1 MRVVFMGTPDFAVP
15 SLRAL
20 AGMEEVEIVGVFTQ
34 PDRPVGRGHKLEMPP
49 VKREAL
55 ENGLNVLQFERVRRQ
70 EGLDAMRALKP
81 DLVVT
86 AAFGQI
92 LSRKLLDVPRMGTIN
107 VHASLLP
114 RHRGAAPINWCLI
127 QGERVTG
134 VTTMLTDA
142 GLDTGD
148 MLLKRKVEIGENET
162 AGELTERL
170 AQVGADL
177 LVETVRRYAAGE
189 IAPEKQN
196 ENEMTYEPLLTKELG
211 KIDWKQEA
219 QAIANLVRGV
229 NPWPGAYTAV
239 EGGTLKIWL
248 ARPADAQTDR
258 IPGTVIRASAK
269 EGLFVACGGG
279 TVLEILEMQAPNA
292 KRMNA
297 KTYLSG
303 RKIEIGTRF
312 GEE

>member
-92 LSRKLLDVPRMGTIN
+92 LSRKLLDVPRMGTMN

-148 MLLKRKVEIGENET
+148 MLLKREVEIGESET

-211 KIDWKQEA
+211 KIDWKQDA

-248 ARPADAQTDR
+248 ARPADVQTDR

-279 TVLEILEMQAPNA
+279 TALEILEMQAPNA

>member
-127 QGERVTG
+127 QGELVTG

-148 MLLKRKVEIGENET
+148 MLLKREVEIGESET

>member
-148 MLLKRKVEIGENET
+148 MLLKREVEIGESET